1 MNKLKRSAIRAILAL
16 GILSAGV
23 SVQAQEIYLQGGTQ
37 GGGIGA
43 AFGMSNWF
51 GLRADINA
59 FGLPHS
65 FTAGGNTYDAHLR
78 ILQGGG
84 YLDVF
89 PFAGSTFRLS
99 GGLLINADRLS
110 GNAIPVNGAF
120 TLNGNRYPALPG
132 AYVSATVKYPSTMP
146 YFGVGF
152 GHKPVGR
159 GFGLVADLGVAY
171 GRPRANLSVS
181 PDLSAAAGSDV
192 QGEEQQIRES
202 MQRYRFYPILQFGAS
217 YRF

>member
-1 MNKLKRSAIRAILAL
+1 MNKPHRSATLAIVAI
-16 GILSAGV
+16 GILSAGP

-43 AFGMSNWF
+43 AFGMSNWL

-65 FTAGGNTYDAHLR
+65 FTAGGNTYDAHVRL
-78 ILQGGG
+78 LQGGG

-89 PFAGSTFRLS
+89 PFAASSFRLS
-99 GGLLINADRLS
+99 GGLLINADRLT

-132 AYVSATVKYPSTMP
+132 AYASVTVKYPAAMP
-146 YFGVGF
+146 YFGIGF
-152 GHKPVGR
+152 GHKPAGR

-171 GRPRANLSVS
+171 GRPRVDFSVS
-181 PDLSAAAGSDV
+181 PDLSAAGGSDV
-192 QGEEQQIRES
+192 QGEEQQIRDS
-202 MQRYRFYPILQFGAS
+202 VQRYRVYPILQFGAS